1 MKKIILDVETNGLF
15 DCSVL
20 SFSALVLDDL
30 NNVVNVI
37 DRYYYRDE
45 NEQENEQALSI
56 NGLYDDVIKEKRINV
71 KYPKY
76 FKDDLEIINIVKDMD
91 LIICHN
97 VAFDVTHLEK
107 AFNIDLSNIKK
118 FCTMRETQYLYNAT
132 IFKNGE
138 PKFPKLSESLEYCG
152 VNANDIKNKLGL
164 DFHNSL
170 FDVYCTLEIYKY
182 LQKN

>member
-1 MKKIILDVETNGLF
+1 MIKIILDTETNGLF

-20 SFSALVLDDL
+20 SFSALILDDV
-30 NNVVNVI
+30 NNVVDVI
-37 DRYYYRDE
+37 DRYYYRDK
-45 NEQENEQALSI
+45 NEEENEQALSI
-56 NGLYDDVIKEKRINV
+56 NGLYDDVIKQKRINAN
-71 KYPKY
+71 YPKH
-76 FKDDLEIINIVKDMD
+76 FKDDLEILELVKSAD

-97 VAFDVTHLEK
+97 VAFDVKHLEK
-107 AFNIDLSNIKK
+107 AFNVDFSNIDKY
-118 FCTMRETQYLYNAT
+118 CTMRKTQYLYNAT

-170 FDVYCTLEIYKY
+170 FDVYCTLEVYKY
-182 LQKN
+182 LQK